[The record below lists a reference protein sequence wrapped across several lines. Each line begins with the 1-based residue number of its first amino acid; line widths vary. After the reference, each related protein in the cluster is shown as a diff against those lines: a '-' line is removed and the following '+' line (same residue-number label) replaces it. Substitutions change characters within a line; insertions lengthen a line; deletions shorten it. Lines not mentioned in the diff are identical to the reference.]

1 MKCSTCS
8 KPLNGKQVKW
18 CSIKCKNQD
27 SNIKYQSYQLQKKRA
42 LDRKIKIVNMSGG
55 CCSKCGYKK
64 NLAALEFHHINPSEK
79 KFKLDSRKLSNSNWN
94 TILSELSKCKLL
106 CSNCHAEEHFP
117 DLEGWAKW
125 DLNPQSRPL

>member
-1 MKCSTCS
+1 MKCSSCN
-8 KPLNGKQVKW
+8 KKLLGKQVKW